1 MVQSLMQNFLTAL
14 KLLHLH
20 QQLSQIITQEVKLLS
35 LQGCFIVTY
44 RLCNTKCKS
53 AYGSFLPLRIN
64 RVHFKEV
71 YLKET
76 LK

>member
-14 KLLHLH
+14 KLLHLQ

-53 AYGSFLPLRIN
+53 A
-64 RVHFKEV
+64 
-71 YLKET
+71 
-76 LK
+76 

>member
-1 MVQSLMQNFLTAL
+1 MLTQGHQSRLYIFTTCSMVQSLMQNFLTAL

-44 RLCNTKCKS
+44 RLCNIKCKS
-53 AYGSFLPLRIN
+53 A
-64 RVHFKEV
+64 
-71 YLKET
+71 
-76 LK
+76 